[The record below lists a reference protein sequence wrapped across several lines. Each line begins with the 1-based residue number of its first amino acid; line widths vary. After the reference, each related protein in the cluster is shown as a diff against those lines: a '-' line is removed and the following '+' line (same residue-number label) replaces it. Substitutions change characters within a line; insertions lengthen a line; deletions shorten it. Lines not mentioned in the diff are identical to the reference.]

1 MRLSEPHGMRSL
13 SLDDR
18 QQEMKKALLVILA
31 FAVLHFVMCQYLGKH
46 MNPFP
51 PRDGTRRSATEEMW
65 NRMALV
71 VLLPGVFIHD
81 ILPDGLPGWIE
92 SYAPRVLYSLVF
104 GSLVACLVYWPL
116 TRLWRRPSLSI
127 R

>member
-71 VLLPGVFIHD
+71 VLLPGVFVHD
-81 ILPDGLPGWIE
+81 IMPDGLDGWIE
-92 SYAPRVLYSLVF
+92 SDALRVVF
-104 GSLVACLVYWPL
+104 SFDCGGL
-116 TRLWRRPSLSI
+116 
-127 R
+127 